1 MNRSESISSIAKALS
16 QFQNEVVQPEKSASN
31 PHFKSKYVPLDN
43 VVKSIADTA
52 PKYGLSYIQTSV
64 TESEKAGVQTLLMH
78 ESGEWMEFE
87 PFLLPIGQK
96 STPQAVGSAITYARR
111 YTLSSIFGIAS
122 ETDDDGNT
130 ASDNAKNNPSTN
142 APVMASTDQIK
153 TLGKMVTTLAGVL
166 GVDAK
171 ELSSK
176 YNLSQKMTLEDAK
189 ISMARLKDAVE
200 FNTPKQEDTEPG
212 DGIPHEDQ

>member
-64 TESEKAGVQTLLMH
+64 TESDKAGVQTLLMH

-142 APVMASTDQIK
+142 TPVVMASTDQIK

-200 FNTPKQEDTEPG
+200 FNTPKEGVGEAGENDA
-212 DGIPHEDQ
+212 DQ

>member
-1 MNRSESISSIAKALS
+1 MMKRSESIASIAKALA
-16 QFQNEVVQPEKSASN
+16 QFQKEVVQPEKSASN

-52 PKYGLSYIQTSV
+52 PAHGLSYIQTTV
-64 TESEKAGVQTLLMH
+64 TENDKAGVQTILMH

-87 PFLLPIGQK
+87 SFLLPIGQK

-130 ASDNAKNNPSTN
+130 ASDNAKNNPV
-142 APVMASTDQIK
+142 AGPVMANKEQIG
-153 TLGKMVTTLAGVL
+153 TLGKLVTQLAGMV
-166 GVDAK
+166 GKDAK
-171 ELSSK
+171 ELSNK
-176 YNLSQKMTLEDAK
+176 YNLSQTMTLEDAK

-200 FNTPKQEDTEPG
+200 NATPAVMPEEGEVDA
-212 DGIPHEDQ
+212 

>member
-1 MNRSESISSIAKALS
+1 MNRSESIASIAKSLA
-16 QFQNEVVQPEKSASN
+16 QFQQEVVQPEKSASN

-52 PKYGLSYIQTSV
+52 PKHGLSYIQTSV
-64 TESEKAGVQTLLMH
+64 TENDKAGVQTLLMH

-130 ASDNAKNNPSTN
+130 ASDNAKNNPV
-142 APVMASTDQIK
+142 AGPVMATKESLS
-153 TLGKMVTTLAGVL
+153 TLGKLVTQLANVTGKDV
-166 GVDAK
+166 K
-171 ELSSK
+171 ELSNK
-176 YNLSQKMTLEDAK
+176 YNLSQSMTMEDAK
-189 ISMARLKDAVE
+189 ISWARLADAIEVA
-200 FNTPKQEDTEPG
+200 TPAVMPEEGEADA
-212 DGIPHEDQ
+212 

>member
-1 MNRSESISSIAKALS
+1 MNRSESIASIAKALA
-16 QFQNEVVQPEKSASN
+16 QFQKEVVQPEKSASN

-52 PKYGLSYIQTSV
+52 PAHGLSYIQTSV
-64 TESEKAGVQTLLMH
+64 TEHDKAGVQTLLMH

-130 ASDNAKNNPSTN
+130 ASDNAKNNP
-142 APVMASTDQIK
+142 AGPVMANKDQIG
-153 TLGKMVTTLAGVL
+153 TLGKLVTQLAGMVNK
-166 GVDAK
+166 DAK

-176 YNLSQKMTLEDAK
+176 YNLSQTMTLEDAK
-189 ISMARLKDAVE
+189 VSMARLKDAIE
-200 FNTPKQEDTEPG
+200 NATPAVMPEEGEIDA
-212 DGIPHEDQ
+212 

>member
-1 MNRSESISSIAKALS
+1 MMNRSESIASIAKALA
-16 QFQNEVVQPEKSASN
+16 QFQKEVVQPEKSASN

-52 PKYGLSYIQTSV
+52 PSHGLSYIQTTV
-64 TESEKAGVQTLLMH
+64 TENDKAGVQTLLMH

-130 ASDNAKNNPSTN
+130 ASDNAKNNPAS
-142 APVMASTDQIK
+142 APVMANKDQIG
-153 TLGKMVTTLAGVL
+153 TLGKLVTQLAGMVSK
-166 GVDAK
+166 DAK
-171 ELSSK
+171 ELSGK
-176 YNLSQKMTLEDAK
+176 YKLSQTMTLEDAK
-189 ISMARLKDAVE
+189 ISMARLKDAIE
-200 FNTPKQEDTEPG
+200 NATPAVMPEEG
-212 DGIPHEDQ
+212 EIDG